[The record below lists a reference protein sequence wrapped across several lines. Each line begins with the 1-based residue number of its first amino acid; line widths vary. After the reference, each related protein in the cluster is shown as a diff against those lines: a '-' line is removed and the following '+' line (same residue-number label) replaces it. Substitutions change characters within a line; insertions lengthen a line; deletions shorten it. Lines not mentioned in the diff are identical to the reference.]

1 MRQPRGA
8 WRVACTGSDGS
19 ILPAV
24 KDPLG
29 FRPRVRRATTTL
41 RRAVGRRR
49 SDPPPAGSPKPV
61 THAFDLRDRAVPVEP
76 IRPRRLATELA
87 ARLTDVQR
95 NEVRRRVAA
104 LGGIPGLASEDNTH
118 YTFQV
123 CAAALHLGVPG
134 VEETTGLRAAMPPPE
149 IHAMDHTP
157 LAAGGDV
164 YTADLLDDAFAMAG
178 APLRPGSSVL
188 DFGCSSGRVVRV
200 MAAARPDVRF
210 IGCDPN
216 GPAVAWATDH
226 LPEISFHESSTEPPL
241 AFLEDE
247 TLDAAFAISI
257 WSHFDAAPALA
268 WLAEMHR
275 VLRPGGHL
283 LLTTH
288 GWQSVAQHAQWITD
302 VAHVSPTAQALYRE
316 GFAFYSVFDE
326 QTGDW
331 GVRAS
336 GWGMAFLTPEWL
348 VRHATPAWAPRLL
361 WPGANAQNQD
371 VWVLERR

>member
-1 MRQPRGA
+1 
-8 WRVACTGSDGS
+8 
-19 ILPAV
+19 
-24 KDPLG
+24 
-29 FRPRVRRATTTL
+29 
-41 RRAVGRRR
+41 
-49 SDPPPAGSPKPV
+49 V
-61 THAFDLRDRAVPVEP
+61 THAFDLRDRTVPIEP

-87 ARLTDVQR
+87 ARLTDIQR
-95 NEVRRRVAA
+95 EELRRRLAES
-104 LGGIPGLASEDNTH
+104 GGIPGLTSEDH
-118 YTFQV
+118 PSYTFQV

-134 VEETTGLRAAMPPPE
+134 VEETTGLRAAMPPLE
-149 IHAMDHTP
+149 IHAMDHSA

-164 YTADLLDDAFAMAG
+164 YTADLVDDAFAEAG
-178 APLRPGSSVL
+178 APLRAGDAVL

-200 MAAARPDVRF
+200 MAAARGDVRF

-216 GPAVAWATDH
+216 GPAVDWAKDH

-241 AFLEDE
+241 AFLDGG

-288 GWQSVAQHAQWITD
+288 SWQSVAYHAHGGADTT
-302 VAHVSPTAQALYRE
+302 HVSPIAQALYRQ
-316 GFAFYSVFDE
+316 GFMFYRVFDE

-331 GVRAS
+331 GVRSS

-348 VRHATPAWAPRLL
+348 VSHATPSWAPRLL
-361 WPGANAQNQD
+361 WPGANAHNQD
-371 VWVLERR
+371 VWILERR